1 MGSIPQVSVLRG
13 PTHPLPRVRYLSRLL
28 EDKVRECG
36 NSTAIIYKGSDS
48 VVHKLSYGELDL
60 ATNRLARALLAR
72 LAPLDGDVVVA
83 VSLPPSEALLLTLLA
98 VWKAGAA
105 YLPLDQQAPQRVHHI
120 LEEAKPALIITE
132 EAEDQLDEVLQCHN
146 VVSFSTLD
154 TIATKMAATILSD
167 SEVLP
172 ATAQPL
178 AVVLYT
184 SGSTGVPKGVR
195 LPHAVV
201 LNRLRWQWREF
212 PFSPTEQVCVF
223 KTTLTFVDAIG
234 EIWGPLLHSSPI
246 SLLVVPREI
255 TKDPQR
261 LIPLLEE
268 YKVERLLVVPT
279 LLRAILLFLGLD
291 SSQQLA
297 SLKTWVCSGEPLVVS
312 LAEQFLAH
320 FRRRDVALCN
330 FYGSTEVMGD
340 VTYHVIR
347 SREDLAAFDKV
358 PIGRPLDN
366 TTIYLLDKQ
375 LVPVPV
381 GEVGELYVA
390 GLNVCAGYVNNR
402 DPHKFIPN
410 PHTVDPDMARLYHTG
425 DYGRLE
431 KGTVL
436 YEGRTDSQVKVR
448 GHRVDLA
455 EVDAALNKLP
465 QVDKTA
471 VLCYRPGEVDQ
482 MIIAYITLHPNVY
495 ISGEEIEV
503 ALQSYLAVYAI
514 PQVLVID
521 SIPLLNNGKV
531 DRQTLLKRYAEKAG
545 NSTQPAAVDLD
556 TSGVS
561 DVKAAQCLLKTVAA
575 VLGGAA
581 RGTVALSANF
591 YHLGGNS
598 LNSVLT
604 VSKLRDQGY
613 IIGITDFI
621 SAQTLK
627 DIVGKMVPEDNVK
640 EVETIIRNHKEKP
653 FVSEILSS
661 VHKSDAYRIITD
673 SFYAKGDLEQCIE
686 PRIPRCEYAELLDQ
700 IWEPLVRAQ
709 LSFVLR
715 SRMTGQIVSVALGF
729 DVHEEPPVQLSGR
742 LNIVFEFLEFV
753 EAPIRDEKLPQGKG
767 KVLHGFMMGTEQTLS
782 AAENVAAV
790 QAMEEE
796 VLAIGR
802 TRGFTGIFTTNT
814 SPLTKQLSADV
825 FNYRVMSE
833 YQVNKYVAPDGSKP
847 FSRASDS
854 LRVACCWKEI

>member
-1 MGSIPQVSVLRG
+1 MDLDRRRTLSPDLTHPEYPVTPGEALRG
-13 PTHPLPRVRYLSRLL
+13 VKSEGRQHSGSGQHPGSAVLMLTPGSDYNFWGATLEKCTSNITTSCQFWPVAGLSVICPFFCMVFRYKHVS
-28 EDKVRECG
+28 
-36 NSTAIIYKGSDS
+36 SPGSDS

-246 SLLVVPREI
+246 GLLVVPREI

-312 LAEQFLAH
+312 LAEQFLSQ
-320 FRRRDVALCN
+320 FRHRDVALCN

-358 PIGRPLDN
+358 PIVSNSNSQCP
-366 TTIYLLDKQ
+366 T
-375 LVPVPV
+375 
-381 GEVGELYVA
+381 
-390 GLNVCAGYVNNR
+390 
-402 DPHKFIPN
+402 
-410 PHTVDPDMARLYHTG
+410 
-425 DYGRLE
+425 E
-431 KGTVL
+431 KMT
-436 YEGRTDSQVKVR
+436 
-448 GHRVDLA
+448 
-455 EVDAALNKLP
+455 
-465 QVDKTA
+465 
-471 VLCYRPGEVDQ
+471 
-482 MIIAYITLHPNVY
+482 ITLMIHRT
-495 ISGEEIEV
+495 
-503 ALQSYLAVYAI
+503 LF
-514 PQVLVID
+514 
-521 SIPLLNNGKV
+521 SI
-531 DRQTLLKRYAEKAG
+531 
-545 NSTQPAAVDLD
+545 LD
-556 TSGVS
+556 ELTSFTYP
-561 DVKAAQCLLKTVAA
+561 D
-575 VLGGAA
+575 
-581 RGTVALSANF
+581 
-591 YHLGGNS
+591 
-598 LNSVLT
+598 
-604 VSKLRDQGY
+604 
-613 IIGITDFI
+613 
-621 SAQTLK
+621 
-627 DIVGKMVPEDNVK
+627 
-640 EVETIIRNHKEKP
+640 
-653 FVSEILSS
+653 
-661 VHKSDAYRIITD
+661 
-673 SFYAKGDLEQCIE
+673 
-686 PRIPRCEYAELLDQ
+686 EY
-700 IWEPLVRAQ
+700 
-709 LSFVLR
+709 
-715 SRMTGQIVSVALGF
+715 
-729 DVHEEPPVQLSGR
+729 
-742 LNIVFEFLEFV
+742 
-753 EAPIRDEKLPQGKG
+753 
-767 KVLHGFMMGTEQTLS
+767 
-782 AAENVAAV
+782 
-790 QAMEEE
+790 
-796 VLAIGR
+796 
-802 TRGFTGIFTTNT
+802 
-814 SPLTKQLSADV
+814 
-825 FNYRVMSE
+825 
-833 YQVNKYVAPDGSKP
+833 
-847 FSRASDS
+847 
-854 LRVACCWKEI
+854 

>member
-1 MGSIPQVSVLRG
+1 
-13 PTHPLPRVRYLSRLL
+13 
-28 EDKVRECG
+28 
-36 NSTAIIYKGSDS
+36 
-48 VVHKLSYGELDL
+48 
-60 ATNRLARALLAR
+60 
-72 LAPLDGDVVVA
+72 
-83 VSLPPSEALLLTLLA
+83 
-98 VWKAGAA
+98 
-105 YLPLDQQAPQRVHHI
+105 
-120 LEEAKPALIITE
+120 
-132 EAEDQLDEVLQCHN
+132 
-146 VVSFSTLD
+146 
-154 TIATKMAATILSD
+154 
-167 SEVLP
+167 
-172 ATAQPL
+172 
-178 AVVLYT
+178 
-184 SGSTGVPKGVR
+184 
-195 LPHAVV
+195 
-201 LNRLRWQWREF
+201 
-212 PFSPTEQVCVF
+212 
-223 KTTLTFVDAIG
+223 
-234 EIWGPLLHSSPI
+234 
-246 SLLVVPREI
+246 
-255 TKDPQR
+255 
-261 LIPLLEE
+261 
-268 YKVERLLVVPT
+268 
-279 LLRAILLFLGLD
+279 
-291 SSQQLA
+291 
-297 SLKTWVCSGEPLVVS
+297 
-312 LAEQFLAH
+312 
-320 FRRRDVALCN
+320 
-330 FYGSTEVMGD
+330 
-340 VTYHVIR
+340 
-347 SREDLAAFDKV
+347 
-358 PIGRPLDN
+358 
-366 TTIYLLDKQ
+366 
-375 LVPVPV
+375 
-381 GEVGELYVA
+381 
-390 GLNVCAGYVNNR
+390 
-402 DPHKFIPN
+402 
-410 PHTVDPDMARLYHTG
+410 MARLYHTG

-545 NSTQPAAVDLD
+545 SSTQPAAVDLD
-556 TSGVS
+556 TSSVS
-561 DVKAAQCLLKTVAA
+561 DVKAAQCLLKTVAS

-742 LNIVFEFLEFV
+742 LNIVFQFLEFV

-767 KVLHGFMMGTEQTLS
+767 KVMHGFMMGTEQTLS

-802 TRGFTGIFTTNT
+802 TRGFHGIFTTNT

-825 FNYRVMSE
+825 FNYIVMSE